1 MAVGGEMASA
11 PFRISDAPSEP
22 ELVAKYFRGLGDAT
36 RLRIIEL
43 LAAEGELAVGELVQR
58 LGLPQAT
65 VSTHLGCLRWC
76 GFVATRRS
84 QRAVI
89 YRIADERVAA
99 IVALVHALL
108 ADNAEHVKA
117 CRTIAGGAP

>member
-1 MAVGGEMASA
+1 MAAGGEMSSA
-11 PFRISDAPSEP
+11 PFRISGAPSEP
-22 ELVAKYFRGLGDAT
+22 ELVAKYFRGLGDPT

-76 GFVATRRS
+76 GFVITRRS
-84 QRAVI
+84 HRAVI

-99 IVALVHALL
+99 IIALAYALL
-108 ADNAEHVKA
+108 ADNAEHVQA
-117 CRTIAGGAP
+117 CRTIDDRAP